1 MGDILQPAIDL
12 AKHGFPVHPVAAH
25 FWNAGCSCLKN
36 PRNKHGSD
44 LLLNGEAPRAGDI
57 MKMPLL
63 ASTFEVSILSSR
75 LSNAMLRVT
84 WLKLETVLFLV
95 QSKCRYSISVLGYKK
110 GTQGELHCALRS

>member
-1 MGDILQPAIDL
+1 MGDILQPAIGL

-44 LLLNGEAPRAGDI
+44 LLLNGEAPRAGDV

-75 LSNAMLRVT
+75 LPNAMLRVT
-84 WLKLETVLFLV
+84 WFRSWRQCYFLCNPSVGTVYQCLDTRRVHKENCTGF
-95 QSKCRYSISVLGYKK
+95 
-110 GTQGELHCALRS
+110 